1 MSEQNEHTTECTEY
15 QKSCAFW
22 ISEQETLIEYLKQ
35 NISNSEKMIELHGKT
50 LAISKEALE
59 HEEKVLFNFKNRDNE

>member
-1 MSEQNEHTTECTEY
+1 MSEQNECTEQEQY
-15 QKSCAFW
+15 QKSCDFW
-22 ISEQETLIEYLKQ
+22 VKEQETLIEHLKQ